1 MGGVDRHF
9 TATVIIVDPQLQS
22 FALMVTYLAVTLIS
36 RGDVSSLTATVFAK
50 KTNNKNKNNR
60 QSSLPFIF
68 ANYKKLKILSLWNE
82 LSFKTIFTLGSRY
95 QSLITRG
102 SLSTGYPYDFE

>member
-50 KTNNKNKNNR
+50 KTNNKNKK
-60 QSSLPFIF
+60 QSTIKSSFHIC
-68 ANYKKLKILSLWNE
+68 KLQKIEN
-82 LSFKTIFTLGSRY
+82 T
-95 QSLITRG
+95 
-102 SLSTGYPYDFE
+102 

>member
-1 MGGVDRHF
+1 
-9 TATVIIVDPQLQS
+9 
-22 FALMVTYLAVTLIS
+22 MVTYLAVTLIS

-50 KTNNKNKNNR
+50 KNQTIKTKNNR

-68 ANYKKLKILSLWNE
+68 ENYKKLKILSLWNE
-82 LSFKTIFTLGSRY
+82 LSFKTIFTLGSRC

-102 SLSTGYPYDFE
+102 SISTGYPHDFE